1 MATNDLATLEAGEG
15 LPSLEEAKL
24 ILHQLAGPDLRGT
37 EVEKPSVAPVA
48 PSGSTVRR
56 DVSRFK
62 VIESLFGS
70 LPEAL
75 PDPLIVVNQEGSIVL
90 ANSQTANMF
99 GYQPEEL
106 LGVPVELLMPQRFRP
121 QHVGHRDKFFQA
133 PRSRPMGAGIKLFGL
148 RKDGEEFPVEISLN
162 PLQTPEGLV
171 VISTIRDISERAR
184 LEARYRTLVEEI
196 PAVTFMAALDEGVSE
211 LYVSPQIE
219 QLLGFSQQEW
229 LEDPILWFKQL
240 HPDDQTRWHAEFAK
254 TCATGGPFRAE
265 YRFVARDGRVVWVLG
280 EARVVRDEAGRPLFM
295 QGIAFDITKMKEAE
309 ARLRAHQEELERLV
323 AEKPAKLE
331 EKIEDLRLFNKFAGH
346 ELRKP
351 LLNIS
356 NEMKDPLA
364 LKKGRQ
370 QAVVHEMA
378 DWVLHQAEDGLAR
391 IKAMLRWAGVKDQQ
405 EKRLV
410 AFECRVAFSIACN
423 MLKET
428 IAQIGAEVIC
438 GFLPTVMAAR
448 SEPDELP
455 ELVLL
460 FENLM
465 NNALKYR
472 SPDRRPRIDVKAER
486 QGGEWLFSVADN
498 GIGIDTQYF
507 DGSVKV
513 QIFNMFDRLHL
524 ERKIPGHGIGLAYC
538 KRVVESLGGKIWVE
552 SEVGKGS
559 TFLFTLPASADEQT
573 TGPSAAFSPVRA
585 QLPPP
590 PEPAPSKPK
599 ARTGTKPKKAGRGKT
614 TGKQVSRSKRRK

>member
-1 MATNDLATLEAGEG
+1 
-15 LPSLEEAKL
+15 
-24 ILHQLAGPDLRGT
+24 
-37 EVEKPSVAPVA
+37 
-48 PSGSTVRR
+48 
-56 DVSRFK
+56 
-62 VIESLFGS
+62 
-70 LPEAL
+70 
-75 PDPLIVVNQEGSIVL
+75 
-90 ANSQTANMF
+90 
-99 GYQPEEL
+99 
-106 LGVPVELLMPQRFRP
+106 
-121 QHVGHRDKFFQA
+121 
-133 PRSRPMGAGIKLFGL
+133 MGAGIKLFGL

-240 HPDDQTRWHAEFAK
+240 HPDDQSRWHGEFAK

-265 YRFVARDGRVVWVLG
+265 YRFLARDGRVVWVLG
-280 EARVVRDEAGRPLFM
+280 EAKVVRDEAGRPLFM

-323 AEKPAKLE
+323 AEKTAKLE

-356 NEMKDPLA
+356 NEMKDPLD

-370 QAVVHEMA
+370 ETAVREMA
-378 DWVLHQAEDGLAR
+378 DWVLHKAQDGLAR

-410 AFECRVAFSIACN
+410 AFDCRVVFSTACN

-428 IAQIGAEVIC
+428 ITQTGAEVTC
-438 GFLPTVMAAR
+438 GSLPTVMAAQ

-455 ELVLL
+455 ELVFL

-486 QGGEWLFSVADN
+486 QGGEWVFSVADN
-498 GIGIDTQYF
+498 GIGIAMQHF

-513 QIFNMFDRLHL
+513 QIFNMFDRLHS
-524 ERKIPGHGIGLAYC
+524 ESKIPGHGIGLAYC
-538 KRVVESLGGKIWVE
+538 KRVVESLSGKIWVE

-559 TFLFTLPASADEQT
+559 TFFFTLPASGDDQA
-573 TGPSAAFSPVRA
+573 TGPPAALGRVPVG
-585 QLPPP
+585 PPP
-590 PEPAPSKPK
+590 LPKPVLDKPK
-599 ARTGTKPKKAGRGKT
+599 TQPGPKPKKASRMKS
-614 TGKQVSRSKRRK
+614 TGKHVSRSNRRK